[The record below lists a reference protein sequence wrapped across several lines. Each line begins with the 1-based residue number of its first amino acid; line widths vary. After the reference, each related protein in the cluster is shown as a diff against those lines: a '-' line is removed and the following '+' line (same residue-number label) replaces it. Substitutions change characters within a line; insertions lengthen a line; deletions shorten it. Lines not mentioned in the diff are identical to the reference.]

1 MVILPDYY
9 CGKMINPKV
18 SPREEL
24 GEFIK
29 NETQWEGHLQKVWE
43 EKIKPYAVQHGA
55 KMFGTIGNFLLEN
68 NQLFNKLI
76 TLGFLNKICFEQQF
90 GKYILDFLFWLK
102 RLIIQMIKFQDS
114 RVKPFPLW
122 QFPTTTQM
130 TLLHSR
136 YPIIQVDPIMF
147 KI

>member
-29 NETQWEGHLQKVWE
+29 NETQWEGHLQKAWE

-102 RLIIQMIKFQDS
+102 RLIIQMIKFQASIMTISYYYPNDF
-114 RVKPFPLW
+114 VAFPL
-122 QFPTTTQM
+122 P
-130 TLLHSR
+130 HNSGGPN
-136 YPIIQVDPIMF
+136 YV
-147 KI
+147 